1 MIKAA
6 IFDWG
11 YTIHDH
17 VNDLIFPEAQVL
29 FEDLKKKGII
39 LILISRARDV
49 NERWNDFKAFNMKDV
64 FQELDVVPHESAK
77 EFMSV
82 LNKIKVKPEE
92 TIIIGDRVKSEILEG
107 NKIGAITIWFR
118 NGKFADEFAE
128 NDNEK
133 PDYTIT
139 SFNQVLP
146 IVNKLSEK

>member
-17 VNDLIFPEAQVL
+17 KNDLIFPEAVFL
-29 FEDLKKKGII
+29 FEDLKKKGIV

-49 NERWNDFKAFNMKDV
+49 EERWNEFKEFNMKDV
-64 FQELDVVPHESAK
+64 FQEMDVVPHESAK

-82 LNKIKVKPEE
+82 LNKIKVKPQE
-92 TIIIGDRVKSEILEG
+92 TIIVGDRVKSEILEG
-107 NKIGAITIWFR
+107 NKIGAHTIWFR

-128 NDNEK
+128 TDEEK

-139 SFNQVLP
+139 SFNEVMP
-146 IVNKLSEK
+146 IVDKLTS